1 MPPSDHLRRK
11 LDELPDA
18 PGVYIF
24 RDAAGDVIY
33 IGKARSLRRRVR
45 SYFAAAAR
53 RRGDPKLRSLVH
65 SIGDLDV
72 LPLRTE
78 AEAAVME
85 GRLIKEHRPRYNIAF
100 RDDKRFLLLR
110 VDPRDPWPR
119 FTLARIRR
127 DDGALWFGPY
137 PSAVVARV
145 TLDFLGKQFGLRA
158 CRPRMPG
165 PEDHR
170 HCHADIIRHCSAPC
184 LGRISE
190 TAYRER
196 VEQAC
201 RFLRGDDP
209 ERRRLIAD
217 AMRQAAATLD
227 FERAAALRDLGRALD
242 RAVRER
248 SLARRT
254 PELHAAVA
262 RAGMAELATRL
273 GLARVPRVMECYD
286 ISNIGGTLAVGSL
299 VRSDDGLPQR
309 SRYRR
314 FRIRAVGGPN
324 DAAMIAEVVRRRLD
338 RARAAEPDWAPPD
351 LIVVDGGI
359 TQVRAAKAA
368 ARAMGFET
376 LPIIGLAKRFDHV
389 IHGPDGAEGIV
400 EIPRESPALA
410 VVQALRDEAHRFA
423 LAYHRRLRA
432 RRLSESLLDE
442 IDGIGPKRKSALLQH
457 FGSVAR
463 LRRAAVKDMA
473 AVPGIGMRLARE
485 IAAALAGPAFE
496 PVSEPSRLT

>member
-1 MPPSDHLRRK
+1 MQGNEHLRAK
-11 LDELPDA
+11 LEALPDA
-18 PGVYIF
+18 PGVYLF
-24 RDAAGDVIY
+24 RDAAGTVIY

-45 SYFAAAAR
+45 SYFSVAAR

-65 SIGDLDV
+65 SIGDLEV

-85 GRLIKEHRPRYNIAF
+85 SRLIKEHRPRYNIAF

-110 VDPRDPWPR
+110 VDPREPWPR

-137 PSAVVARV
+137 PSAAVARA
-145 TLDFLGKQFGLRA
+145 TLDFLGKQFGLRQ
-158 CRPRMPG
+158 CRPRLPG

-184 LGRISE
+184 VGRITAE
-190 TAYRER
+190 AYRER
-196 VEQAC
+196 LEQAC
-201 RFLRGDDP
+201 RFLRGEDP

-217 AMRQAAATLD
+217 AMRQAAASLD
-227 FERAAALRDLGRALD
+227 FERAAALRDLARALD

-248 SLARRT
+248 ALARRT

-262 RAGMAELATRL
+262 RAGMAELAARL
-273 GLARVPRVMECYD
+273 GLATIPRVMECFD
-286 ISNIGGTLAVGSL
+286 VSNIGGDVAVGSL
-299 VRSDDGLPQR
+299 VRAEDGLPQR

-314 FRIRAVGGPN
+314 FRIRTVDGADDP
-324 DAAMIAEVVRRRLD
+324 AMIGEVVRRRLE
-338 RARAAEPDWAPPD
+338 RARGEDEGWSAPD

-359 TQVRAAKAA
+359 PQVRAAKAA
-368 ARAMGFET
+368 ARDAGFGAM
-376 LPIIGLAKRFDHV
+376 PVIGLAKRFEHV
-389 IHGPDGAEGIV
+389 IHGPDGSEGIV
-400 EIPRESPALA
+400 EIPRESPALT
-410 VVQALRDEAHRFA
+410 VLQALRDEAHRFA

-432 RRLSESLLDE
+432 RRLSESKLDE
-442 IDGIGPKRKSALLQH
+442 IEGIGPKRKRALLVK

-463 LRRAAVKDMA
+463 LARAPLAEIA
-473 AVPGIGMRLARE
+473 AVPGIGTKLAAE
-485 IAAALAGPAFE
+485 ILAGLRPAGAATTD
-496 PVSEPSRLT
+496 PPAPPR